1 MCFRRRHPT
10 PRRLYEGTATFVRGS
25 SGTARAART
34 AASAA
39 TDAAR
44 GRASRHFRAPRT
56 APGVG
61 GGEGKAED
69 ADAAFAAV
77 PRLLPRRVDRR
88 SAPARR
94 RATGTWQKVAAALT
108 LHLRTRRSG
117 TRRDV
122 AGCIPLGNQRA
133 TVFVALVVVASP
145 LDRGVVEGEAFQ
157 GSMVDRRESSL
168 HLSGLCC
175 FCSSCVKG
183 GGRPFE
189 TAPLDEILACC
200 VQAGLEESTL
210 RVNSTLLG
218 LGFTGARKCVLR
230 ESSAGS
236 SPLVAH
242 QNQAA

>member
-1 MCFRRRHPT
+1 M
-10 PRRLYEGTATFVRGS
+10 RGS
-25 SGTARAART
+25 PGTARAART

-39 TDAAR
+39 TGAA
-44 GRASRHFRAPRT
+44 GGWASRRFREPRT
-56 APGVG
+56 APGDVLDG

-108 LHLRTRRSG
+108 LRLRTRRSG

-122 AGCIPLGNQRA
+122 AGRVPLSNQRA
-133 TVFVALVVVASP
+133 TIFVALVVVASP
-145 LDRGVVEGEAFQ
+145 LDRGVVESEAFQ
-157 GSMVDRRESSL
+157 GSMVDSGAEPSSVGSL
-168 HLSGLCC
+168 LF
-175 FCSSCVKG
+175 FCLKG

-189 TAPLDEILACC
+189 TAPLDEISACC
-200 VQAGLEESTL
+200 VQAGLRSQL
-210 RVNSTLLG
+210 LQVNSTLLG

-242 QNQAA
+242 QKQAA

>member
-69 ADAAFAAV
+69 DDAGFAAV
-77 PRLLPRRVDRR
+77 PRLSPRPVDRR

-122 AGCIPLGNQRA
+122 AGRVPLSNQRA

-145 LDRGVVEGEAFQ
+145 LDRGVVESEAFQ
-157 GSMVDRRESSL
+157 GSMVDSGAEPSSVGSL
-168 HLSGLCC
+168 LFFFVL
-175 FCSSCVKG
+175 KG

-189 TAPLDEILACC
+189 TAPLDEVQACY

-210 RVNSTLLG
+210 RS
-218 LGFTGARKCVLR
+218 
-230 ESSAGS
+230 
-236 SPLVAH
+236 
-242 QNQAA
+242 

>member
-1 MCFRRRHPT
+1 M
-10 PRRLYEGTATFVRGS
+10 RGS
-25 SGTARAART
+25 SGTARAERA

-44 GRASRHFRAPRT
+44 ERASRRSHAPRT
-56 APGVG
+56 APGDVLDG
-61 GGEGKAED
+61 GGEGKAKDDD
-69 ADAAFAAV
+69 AGFAAV
-77 PRLLPRRVDRR
+77 PRLLPRPDDRR

-122 AGCIPLGNQRA
+122 AGRVPLSNQRA

-145 LDRGVVEGEAFQ
+145 LDRGVVESEAFQ
-157 GSMVDRRESSL
+157 GSMVDSGAEPSSVGSL
-168 HLSGLCC
+168 LF
-175 FCSSCVKG
+175 FCLKG

-189 TAPLDEILACC
+189 TAPLDEISACC
-200 VQAGLEESTL
+200 VQAGLRSQL
-210 RVNSTLLG
+210 LQVNSTLLG

>member
-1 MCFRRRHPT
+1 M
-10 PRRLYEGTATFVRGS
+10 RGS
-25 SGTARAART
+25 SGTARAERA

-44 GRASRHFRAPRT
+44 ERASRRSHAPRT
-56 APGVG
+56 APGDVLDG
-61 GGEGKAED
+61 GGEGKAKDDD
-69 ADAAFAAV
+69 AGFAAV
-77 PRLLPRRVDRR
+77 PRLLPRPDDRR

-122 AGCIPLGNQRA
+122 AGRVPLSNQRA

-145 LDRGVVEGEAFQ
+145 LDRGVVESEAFQ
-157 GSMVDRRESSL
+157 GSMVDRRKSSL